1 MAAWDE
7 RIREYPRS
15 VDDYLSSMVPSHTT
29 VPRCPPTG
37 GLFKVVPIDNAEVK
51 MHDPLVK
58 ALSQLVSSFPPDT
71 RPQFHNYGH
80 NIMKFP
86 FGTYESEQHPT
97 KPDVIATM
105 PALSAVEPAYQWRDV
120 TLVFVLQSEVPDDP
134 VKNRATTHGA
144 TLAQLAQS
152 ARNIMLSQGRLF
164 AFVVGIYGDQARIFR
179 FDRVGAI
186 CSPRFEYK
194 KRPEIFHEFLWRL
207 LHPRLSGC
215 TVVGED
221 PTMKPG
227 TRADLDLVHSLEKNR
242 DPDWVST
249 DETPKAV
256 RRITVTDKQKHETT
270 YLTYKLL
277 FVNPE
282 LFSRATLVWE
292 AYKLG
297 EEKEN
302 KGRRYVVK
310 ESWRQSGRFRESD
323 FYEALRDAT
332 RGEPIFGVA
341 SFIHAEELGDR
352 DEEERE
358 REANARRLRSQSRAP
373 PGMKLVGYRT
383 IAGAHNAPE
392 MGRLNER
399 SHTRLVLETV
409 GTPLAQFKRTKQ
421 LAMALRDA
429 IEGHRRAYE
438 AGVIHRDISE
448 GNVMIAPEGAAFSGF
463 IQDLDYSFNWKWFL
477 YRRKMQVDLAKWE
490 EYCVQHG
497 YEPRSKE
504 DPDNDSKERTGT
516 VYFMAIEILRSEITH
531 EARHDLESFY
541 WLLVFIVLRHTNH
554 DHKRGM
560 ALLHTKQSWLSREV
574 PPLKVPGNE
583 PLTSLLE
590 NLRVAFTGN
599 FRLRRVGVEH
609 RTHREILDIFD
620 KVLASNVVWPEND
633 AALEWKL
640 PQTATLPPE
649 MAKSVCQSVQPGS
662 LDPRTGANREFP
674 CPPVTPLQ
682 GASDHPQRD
691 DDQQGAIAGVSR
703 GDGAGGQVQQGAGEK
718 DSAVTQV
725 AVDEPTNEETAFWQ
739 HRLASVQPA
748 VQPKPSTSQP
758 RARKETRAQ
767 VGRGAKSG
775 RRAES
780 PPAAKR
786 PATRK
791 RAAPSRNA
799 ETWLASHVNAN
810 GALSGH
816 RYNLRSR
823 VQTTS
828 KQRDTGLSVSNV
840 RKRSR
845 PREEPDSIPEDLGSQ
860 SSKRQRILI
869 GQPRGRRTSKKGR
882 KP

>member
-58 ALSQLVSSFPPDT
+58 ALILQL
-71 RPQFHNYGH
+71 RH

-105 PALSAVEPAYQWRDV
+105 PALSVVEPAYQWRDV
-120 TLVFVLQSEVPDDP
+120 TLVFVLHSELPDDP
-134 VKNRATTHGA
+134 VKNRATTHEA

-292 AYKLG
+292 AYKVG
-297 EEKEN
+297 EERRTRVG
-302 KGRRYVVK
+302 GRA
-310 ESWRQSGRFRESD
+310 E
-323 FYEALRDAT
+323 T
-332 RGEPIFGVA
+332 RGKCAAPEIAEPCTSG
-341 SFIHAEELGDR
+341 HE
-352 DEEERE
+352 
-358 REANARRLRSQSRAP
+358 
-373 PGMKLVGYRT
+373 LVGYRT

-409 GTPLAQFKRTKQ
+409 GTPLAIQ
-421 LAMALRDA
+421 
-429 IEGHRRAYE
+429 AYE
-438 AGVIHRDISE
+438 AAGHGAARRHRGTSAGVRGGVIHRDISE

-531 EARHDLESFY
+531 EARHDLEHQTI
-541 WLLVFIVLRHTNH
+541 LAIE
-554 DHKRGM
+554 G
-560 ALLHTKQSWLSREV
+560 V

-682 GASDHPQRD
+682 GASDRPQRD

-703 GDGAGGQVQQGAGEK
+703 GDGAGGQVQQGQAK
-718 DSAVTQV
+718 RTHRWLPFSRRATQ
-725 AVDEPTNEETAFWQ
+725 A
-739 HRLASVQPA
+739 
-748 VQPKPSTSQP
+748 STSQ
-758 RARKETRAQ
+758 RAH
-767 VGRGAKSG
+767 G
-775 RRAES
+775 RRLEHRSAEGKS
-780 PPAAKR
+780 VVVPNRRQRRSVQQPQE
-786 PATRK
+786 
-791 RAAPSRNA
+791 SSSDRNA
-799 ETWLASHVNAN
+799 ERGWPAMLTN
-810 GALSGH
+810 GALSDD
-816 RYNLRSR
+816 
-823 VQTTS
+823 VEAA
-828 KQRDTGLSVSNV
+828 DTGLSVSNV
-840 RKRSR
+840 GSAA
-845 PREEPDSIPEDLGSQ
+845 PRESLIDPE
-860 SSKRQRILI
+860 
-869 GQPRGRRTSKKGR
+869 T
-882 KP
+882 